1 MDLNLINTFLVVVEH
16 KSYTKAAEHL
26 GLTQPAIS
34 AAMKRLEQLTNK
46 TLFVKKRTKY
56 RIDLN
61 RTVLAPRIQAS
72 ANHDKRC
79 RRRTS
84 YISGLLHRILFSE
97 TDRLSKFF
105 TSLRACLPP
114 FFTR

>member
-34 AAMKRLEQLTNK
+34 SAMKRLEQLTNK

-61 RTVLAPRIQAS
+61 RTVLDPIIQAS

-105 TSLRACLPP
+105 TSLRAC
-114 FFTR
+114 